1 MTTRPIIIKDTHR
14 GLWYEDGVLKK
25 VLEAGRYK
33 LPLLQ
38 GGLLGRPLVE
48 IQLVDVRERELT
60 IKGQEILTADK
71 VAIRVSIIVQF
82 RVTDPRAAIH
92 EVEKYEERLYSDVQ
106 LAARRSLAS
115 MTLDE
120 ILTNRNRLSEDILR
134 DVKETAARYGVS
146 ILRADVKDLVFPGN
160 LQEIMNKVLAAE
172 RTAQAQLVEA
182 RTRAQTQQIAAEAQ
196 AEISRIEA
204 EALAQTSRLQ
214 SEAEAAARKIRNEA
228 DLAALRDSEQS
239 AKAYAAHPALLRLRE
254 LETLKELSGSANVK
268 IYVGLRQAGKGRRE
282 GLTVQASTEKSK
294 CPSSRVRSFSRH
306 LYAVPSSPSH
316 IPPRTIPVFG
326 GRARTKPLAASPC

>member
-1 MTTRPIIIKDTHR
+1 MVRRRRAEEGAGGRSLQAAAP
-14 GLWYEDGVLKK
+14 
-25 VLEAGRYK
+25 AGR
-33 LPLLQ
+33 LAGAPF
-38 GGLLGRPLVE
+38 GR

-204 EALAQTSRLQ
+204 EALARTSRLQ

-228 DLAALRDSEQS
+228 ELAALRDSEQS

-268 IYVGLRQAGKGRRE
+268 IYVGFDRPGKAE
-282 GLTVQASTEKSK
+282 END
-294 CPSSRVRSFSRH
+294 
-306 LYAVPSSPSH
+306 
-316 IPPRTIPVFG
+316 
-326 GRARTKPLAASPC
+326 

>member
-33 LPLLQ
+33 LPILQ
-38 GGLLGRPLVE
+38 GGWLGRPLVE
-48 IQLVDVRERELT
+48 VQLVDVRERELT

-196 AEISRIEA
+196 ADISRIEA

-228 DLAALRDSEQS
+228 ELAALRDSEQS

-268 IYVGLRQAGKGRRE
+268 IYVGFDRPGK
-282 GLTVQASTEKSK
+282 ADEKD
-294 CPSSRVRSFSRH
+294 
-306 LYAVPSSPSH
+306 
-316 IPPRTIPVFG
+316 
-326 GRARTKPLAASPC
+326 